1 MRIKMSAVLE
11 ICQKISKEMMSK
23 QDVSHDYHHILRVVK
38 WAELIMSTLSEGSF
52 DRELVLCGCYL
63 HDIADHKYT
72 QDKTPEEIL
81 ERLPE
86 EYGNKRRL
94 LEIIQRTSWSVQLRE
109 KDEKEFI
116 ELQIVRDSDRLGKYG
131 TRRAF
136 ATAAKR
142 GFPLVL
148 PTTPKFW
155 DGGFR
160 IGQEDGSLAGHFY
173 VKLFHIPEKPYFG
186 FSKEEASK
194 MMENLYAKLPN
205 EVICDIF
212 NVKIFY
218 RKRRMTAGVS

>member
-1 MRIKMSAVLE
+1 MSAVLE

-116 ELQIVRDSDRLGKYG
+116 ELQIVRDADRLDGLGRYG
-131 TRRAF
+131 ILRAF

-142 GFPLVL
+142 GSPLVL
-148 PTTPKFW
+148 PTTPTLCEFMKTPEAFCE
-155 DGGFR
+155 
-160 IGQEDGSLAGHFY
+160 EDGSLVGHFY
-173 VKLFHIPEKPYFG
+173 AKLLRIPDKLYFAI
-186 FSKEEASK
+186 SKEEAVK
-194 MMENLYAKLPN
+194 MAPEMVVFVLECF
-205 EVICDIF
+205 E
-212 NVKIFY
+212 
-218 RKRRMTAGVS
+218 